1 MALLF
6 LLTTAVAAAGGAGVV
21 LLLQQRGALS
31 SPHPLP
37 PTSPHKKDRGKKHH
51 TPVGSPS
58 KSNMVSDPVEGK
70 EDIFPPLP
78 PTVVALLQSTRVCHL
93 STASTDGL
101 PHLSLMRFTYR
112 REEEVIIMTTR
123 TDTKKYEL
131 LCSMPKVAVL
141 VHDFPSL
148 RDEEDKEEEGEEE
161 EKEEEEKEEEE
172 KEGRSDLGNRTGGES
187 AKFRG
192 NAFCGHGKGE
202 KGGGVGGNEDGG
214 EGGSKRPHRH
224 EKEDG
229 KGGGGKG
236 KEGGDGDG
244 HTYAITLNGVARMET
259 GEEAERYR
267 SLHLKN
273 NVAYSQ
279 FIEGPGI
286 AVFTVHVMSARIC
299 NVKDRVTYWDKRTA
313 TVEEGVR
320 REEKGE
326 GRGKRQ
332 EE

>member
-1 MALLF
+1 
-6 LLTTAVAAAGGAGVV
+6 
-21 LLLQQRGALS
+21 
-31 SPHPLP
+31 
-37 PTSPHKKDRGKKHH
+37 
-51 TPVGSPS
+51 
-58 KSNMVSDPVEGK
+58 MVSDPVEGK

-141 VHDFPSL
+141 
-148 RDEEDKEEEGEEE
+148 
-161 EKEEEEKEEEE
+161 
-172 KEGRSDLGNRTGGES
+172 
-187 AKFRG
+187 
-192 NAFCGHGKGE
+192 GE

>member
-37 PTSPHKKDRGKKHH
+37 PPSPHKKDRGKKHH

-148 RDEEDKEEEGEEE
+148 RDEEDKEEDK
-161 EKEEEEKEEEE
+161 KEEEEKEV
-172 KEGRSDLGNRTGGES
+172 RSDIGDRAGEVS

>member
-1 MALLF
+1 
-6 LLTTAVAAAGGAGVV
+6 
-21 LLLQQRGALS
+21 
-31 SPHPLP
+31 
-37 PTSPHKKDRGKKHH
+37 
-51 TPVGSPS
+51 
-58 KSNMVSDPVEGK
+58 
-70 EDIFPPLP
+70 
-78 PTVVALLQSTRVCHL
+78 
-93 STASTDGL
+93 
-101 PHLSLMRFTYR
+101 MRFTYR

-161 EKEEEEKEEEE
+161 EKEEEKEEEE
-172 KEGRSDLGNRTGGES
+172 KKDEEKGGGSDIGDRSGGES
-187 AKFRG
+187 AEFRG

-202 KGGGVGGNEDGG
+202 EGGGVGGNEEGG
-214 EGGSKRPHRH
+214 EGGSKRLQRL

-236 KEGGDGDG
+236 NGGGDGDG

-279 FIEGPGI
+279 FIEGSGI

-313 TVEEGVR
+313 TAEGGVR
-320 REEKGE
+320 REEEGE
-326 GRGKRQ
+326 GRGKIQ
-332 EE
+332 DE